1 MTVKKVQTQMTAE
14 QKLKE
19 KELKKKVAHYYL
31 SPEVSG
37 AAIIESFYKKY
48 KGEQNSFDDM
58 IAVLKETTQELTQQ
72 NSMVYV
78 ERLLLSQAVALNNLF
93 TCFARRASHQE
104 NLKWYET
111 HMRFAL
117 KAQSQARATLETL
130 SAVKNPPVY
139 ANTAN
144 IATNQQINNGVPPAQ
159 TTARPAV
166 NDALTHDKGEAIPTQ
181 TKMKQEVQS

>member
-1 MTVKKVQTQMTAE
+1 MTVKKVPTQATAD

-19 KELKKKVAHYYL
+19 KELKKKVAHFYL
-31 SPEVSG
+31 SPEVSS
-37 AAIIESFYKKY
+37 AAIIESFTKNYT
-48 KGEQNSFDDM
+48 GEQISFDDM
-58 IAVLKETTQELTQQ
+58 IVVLKETTKELTEQ
-72 NSMVYV
+72 NSMEYV

-111 HMRFAL
+111 HMHFAL

-144 IATNQQINNGVPPAQ
+144 IATNQQINNGAPPIQ
-159 TTARPAV
+159 TTAQPAV

-181 TKMKQEVQS
+181 TKIKKEVQA